1 MLTIDYRCFLFIEI
15 VALVHILF
23 QQKVTH
29 ETEQGVSRI
38 LYIQPFKTLVGV
50 IYQIFNVFWSS
61 LCPHTHIILLFTFIL
76 YNLKWE
82 NPNENELIF
91 RSHLILYMGV

>member
-15 VALVHILF
+15 VTLIHILF
-23 QQKVTH
+23 QQKVRH

-38 LYIQPFKTLVGV
+38 LYIQSFQTLVGV
-50 IYQIFNVFWSS
+50 AYQIFNVFWSS

-76 YNLKWE
+76 YNLKRE
-82 NPNENELIF
+82 NPNENQFIF
-91 RSHLILYMGV
+91 PTPYIIYR